1 MNHRCMIHSCNFFTV
16 WANWR
21 IVLDLL
27 MIGIFSGF
35 FIVPLYSLVQQR
47 TEPSHRSRVIAGNN
61 ILNALFMV
69 VSAIIAMILLGSAG
83 FTIPELFLVT
93 AILNLVVGIYI
104 VSVVPEFITRSLAWA
119 KNISSS
125 G

>member
-1 MNHRCMIHSCNFFTV
+1 
-16 WANWR
+16 
-21 IVLDLL
+21 

-35 FIVPLYSLVQQR
+35 YIVPLYSMVQQR
-47 TEPSHRSRVIAGNN
+47 TVPSHRSRVIAGNN

-69 VSAIIAMILLGSAG
+69 ISAIIAMLLLGSAG

-93 AILNLVVGIYI
+93 ALLNLVVAAYI
-104 VSVVPEFITRSLAWA
+104 FSRVPEFITRLLAWV